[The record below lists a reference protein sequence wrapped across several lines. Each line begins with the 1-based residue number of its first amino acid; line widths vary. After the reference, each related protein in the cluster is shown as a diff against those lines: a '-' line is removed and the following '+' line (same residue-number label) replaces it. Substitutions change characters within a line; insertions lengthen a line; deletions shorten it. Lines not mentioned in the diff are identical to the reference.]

1 MFATFNYAVP
11 LATTLGTLDIANATN
26 LVFSASGGT
35 PSPPAIAYSLTGWL
49 SGSLGTTAFADRP
62 FTWTLTASTGTPLT
76 LPGLGVPALFANTDV
91 LDVSGLGALTPNE
104 PFFAAELA
112 SASAAGFVTRASG
125 QGLSFTNNVFA
136 TYALG
141 ARLGPLPVSFSGSQP
156 IDTLSGQLTVTNA
169 RDLVLSAQL
178 VTVPEPGS
186 LTVLGVGLVGLGL
199 IRRRPKPVREDSG
212 IFGGDALRETRRRS
226 RWRSLIGAAGF
237 ALALFGPGAGN
248 AHATVLVDTV
258 PFVFMTD
265 GSQTV
270 QLPQF
275 NPALG
280 SLTAATAT
288 LSATVEPLLEIF
300 NTGRSQV
307 AIAVQELL
315 SLGTFQARTS
325 FSFGGFLP
333 DNTPVDGV
341 LFPPMQI
348 SASTS
353 LDAQL
358 AEFTGPGTLP
368 FTLTLASPATIQQ
381 GPTVTQLT
389 SSASATGAITFDYT
403 YTPVPVPPAPPAP
416 VVTMIAEPAPL
427 AVLGAGLVGL
437 GLIRRRRAN

>member
-1 MFATFNYAVP
+1 M
-11 LATTLGTLDIANATN
+11 
-26 LVFSASGGT
+26 
-35 PSPPAIAYSLTGWL
+35 
-49 SGSLGTTAFADRP
+49 
-62 FTWTLTASTGTPLT
+62 
-76 LPGLGVPALFANTDV
+76 
-91 LDVSGLGALTPNE
+91 
-104 PFFAAELA
+104 
-112 SASAAGFVTRASG
+112 
-125 QGLSFTNNVFA
+125 
-136 TYALG
+136 
-141 ARLGPLPVSFSGSQP
+141 
-156 IDTLSGQLTVTNA
+156 
-169 RDLVLSAQL
+169 
-178 VTVPEPGS
+178 
-186 LTVLGVGLVGLGL
+186 LGVGLVGLGL
-199 IRRRPKPVREDSG
+199 IRRRPKPIREDSG
-212 IFGGDALRETRRRS
+212 FSGGEALRETRRRS

-358 AEFTGPGTLP
+358 AEFTGPGT
-368 FTLTLASPATIQQ
+368 
-381 GPTVTQLT
+381 
-389 SSASATGAITFDYT
+389 
-403 YTPVPVPPAPPAP
+403 TPVHAHPRQPGDDPAGPDRDAAHQLGVGHGGHHFRLHLHARSRPPAPPAP
-416 VVTMIAEPAPL
+416 VVTRSPQSRHRSRCS
-427 AVLGAGLVGL
+427 GRGWSGW
-437 GLIRRRRAN
+437 G